1 LKEQAQLLNRQS
13 SKLIASTFLASWI
26 PWLTLAAIN
35 IDEKTSHWLYF
46 VGGLGPVFGFLISH
60 IHDRRKGYAW
70 KNPFTVS
77 KSPIFFI
84 SLLPLVSFLPVL
96 LSGLIGSLALQIPFD
111 EKGWNASISEY
122 GGFFLFAL
130 VIFIGGPLTEE
141 LSWHGYL
148 WPRLR
153 TLHGMT
159 RSVVNAGSVWTMW
172 HLPLFFIQGTSQN
185 SNWTKGGFLIF
196 FAISCYLQMWLW
208 GLFYEISGFG
218 VYSAIFAH
226 YFLNL
231 SSFIVLF
238 DWRLRA
244 IEMTLYLSA
253 ILFLYKL
260 NQGRVEKN
268 IAN

>member
-1 LKEQAQLLNRQS
+1 MQQVNLLNRQS
-13 SKLIASTFLASWI
+13 RKLVASTFLASWI
-26 PWLTLAAIN
+26 PWFTLAAID
-35 IDEKTSHWLYF
+35 IEEKTSHWLYI
-46 VGGLGPVFGFLISH
+46 VGGIGPVIGFLICFF
-60 IHDRRKGYAW
+60 HDKRMGYVW

-77 KSPIFFI
+77 KSPLFFI
-84 SLLPLVSFLPVL
+84 SLLPLVSFVPVL
-96 LSGLIGSLALQIPFD
+96 LSGLIGSLSLQIPFD
-111 EKGWNASISEY
+111 EKGWNASVSEY
-122 GGFFLFAL
+122 GGYFLFAL

-148 WPRLR
+148 WPRLA
-153 TLHGMT
+153 TLHGMK
-159 RSVVNAGSVWTMW
+159 RSVAIAGSVWTMW

-231 SSFIVLF
+231 SSFIVPF
-238 DWRLRA
+238 DWRLRT
-244 IEMTLYLSA
+244 IEMALYLVT
-253 ILFLYKL
+253 ILFLHKL
-260 NQGRVEKN
+260 NQRRVVKN
-268 IAN
+268 SAN